1 MENLSNLNWENI
13 GSKDTRSGFGDAIY
27 ELGKERENVV
37 ALCADLTGSLKLEKF
52 ADEFPNR
59 FFQIGIAF
67 KLRVVLSFNTEY
79 DNRYL
84 LNRHRS
90 ALQNKIEVLL

>member
-1 MENLSNLNWENI
+1 MTIKFRKNGKFIKFELGNI

-59 FFQIGIAF
+59 FF
-67 KLRVVLSFNTEY
+67 SDWNC
-79 DNRYL
+79 
-84 LNRHRS
+84 RS
-90 ALQNKIEVLL
+90 